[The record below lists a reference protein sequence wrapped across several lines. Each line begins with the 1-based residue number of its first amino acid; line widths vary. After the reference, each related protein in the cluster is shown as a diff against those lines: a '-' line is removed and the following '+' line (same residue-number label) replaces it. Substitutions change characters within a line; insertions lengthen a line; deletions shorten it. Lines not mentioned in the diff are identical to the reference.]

1 MYTCITAPQSPAVAP
16 GREFPS
22 FLIPLGQVNGQDTR
36 ACVAV
41 ENHTAKEGPV
51 FFMRQGKYGG
61 KKKVELLEEKG

>member
-1 MYTCITAPQSPAVAP
+1 M
-16 GREFPS
+16 
-22 FLIPLGQVNGQDTR
+22 IPLGQVNGQDTR